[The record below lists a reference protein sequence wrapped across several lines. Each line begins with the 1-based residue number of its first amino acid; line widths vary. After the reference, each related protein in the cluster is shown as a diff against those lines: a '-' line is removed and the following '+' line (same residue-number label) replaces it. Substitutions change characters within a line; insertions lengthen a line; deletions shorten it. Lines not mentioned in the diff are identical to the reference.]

1 VTLAWVATNARDGA
15 ILADLPYLEC
25 SSVKRSIGRY
35 EPASASLPL
44 PNAPENW
51 QLATRPGGA
60 NLHLLSDGVPIWGGM
75 VTQRPKD
82 LTDNLPLALAT
93 IESYLDRR
101 LVGDVTYTGVGQNA
115 IVADLFA
122 RFVVIGPHGGI
133 PFRVQYATAG
143 AGQVRDRSYLR
154 TDRKTVY
161 SALTELSAVLGGPE
175 WTVEWETWIDGGGIT
190 HITPVLYVGDRV
202 GTPVTPGLAPAATFD
217 APGCIIAAVMVE
229 DYSSGKGAN
238 SVIAYSSAT
247 AGTVPTSP
255 AQVAADDG
263 RPTFEVDIQPSTSI
277 TDIATLTA
285 HAQSALATLAPGGSA
300 LTMSV
305 VVEKAPPLGSAWVL
319 GDDVGYKIGGLEP
332 DIHTHLVDVYAD
344 FWWSPD
350 VWGSHWGIAGYS
362 DLWSDIWSD
371 TWGVFTG
378 PQPALVNPNGR
389 ESVPA
394 FPNGIS
400 GVMRAIGWELTLDG
414 VMVVTP
420 ILASIGA

>member
-1 VTLAWVATNARDGA
+1 MTLAWVATNARDGA
-15 ILADLPYLEC
+15 VLADLPYLEC

-51 QLATRPGGA
+51 ELATREGGA
-60 NLHLLSDGVPIWGGM
+60 NLILLDNEVPIWGGM
-75 VTQRPKD
+75 VTQCLPD
-82 LTDNLPLALAT
+82 LTDNLPLSLAT

-101 LVGDVTYTGVGQNA
+101 ITGDVTYTGVGQND

-122 RFVVIGPHGGI
+122 RFVVTGPLGGI
-133 PFRVQYATAG
+133 PFRIVYSTPGPG
-143 AGQVRDRSYLR
+143 ALRDRAYLR

-175 WTVEWETWIDGGGIT
+175 WTVEWEWQ
-190 HITPVLYVGDRV
+190 HNPERITPVLYVGDRV
-202 GTPVTPGLAPAATFD
+202 GTPVTPGLAPAATFE
-217 APGCIIAAVMVE
+217 APGCIIAAVQTR

-247 AGTVPTSP
+247 SGTVPTSL
-255 AQVAADDG
+255 AQVGPDDG

-300 LTMSV
+300 LAMSAV
-305 VVEKAPPLGSAWVL
+305 VMKTAKKPAAPTLGIDWVL
-319 GDDVGYKIGGLEP
+319 GDDVGYSIGGLEVDP
-332 DIHTHLVDVYAD
+332 RMHDVDVYAD
-344 FWWSPD
+344 TWWPD
-350 VWGSHWGIAGYS
+350 
-362 DLWSDIWSD
+362 DIWPLD
-371 TWGVFTG
+371 DIWGVFTG
-378 PQPALVNPNGR
+378 RERVPVNPNGR
-389 ESVPA
+389 QSVPA
-394 FPNGIS
+394 FPGGIS

-420 ILASIGA
+420 ILATIGA

>member
-1 VTLAWVATNARDGA
+1 
-15 ILADLPYLEC
+15 
-25 SSVKRSIGRY
+25 
-35 EPASASLPL
+35 
-44 PNAPENW
+44 
-51 QLATRPGGA
+51 
-60 NLHLLSDGVPIWGGM
+60 M

-263 RPTFEVDIQPSTSI
+263 APHVRSR
-277 TDIATLTA
+277 
-285 HAQSALATLAPGGSA
+285 HSAEHVHHRHRDPDRTRTVGPRNPRARRLSP
-300 LTMSV
+300 
-305 VVEKAPPLGSAWVL
+305 
-319 GDDVGYKIGGLEP
+319 DDVRRRRE
-332 DIHTHLVDVYAD
+332 
-344 FWWSPD
+344 
-350 VWGSHWGIAGYS
+350 
-362 DLWSDIWSD
+362 
-371 TWGVFTG
+371 G
-378 PQPALVNPNGR
+378 PAARVRLGPG
-389 ESVPA
+389 
-394 FPNGIS
+394 
-400 GVMRAIGWELTLDG
+400 
-414 VMVVTP
+414 
-420 ILASIGA
+420 